1 MKKILIILIALLAL
15 NTSIATA
22 QPAKRKAIPNT
33 AKKEI
38 TRATTASAITTQYAT
53 GMTPEE
59 LVNNVFLG
67 NGVEVSNVKF
77 NGISTSLTTGNG
89 LQLGLFTADTLTY
102 TFPTH
107 FFSDGLIMTTG
118 KIIAAEGPNS
128 SDSYSDKLNYSTTT
142 CSELQALVSQ
152 TIFKPAVLEFDFTT
166 VADHV
171 SFNYIFASEEY
182 PEFVNEGY
190 NDVFGFFVTDLTT
203 NIKKNIAL
211 IPGTNSPVSIDNV
224 NAGAHSSYYHPIA
237 SGSSLMEYDAYVG
250 PFVAEMDVVPC
261 RTYHMKLAIANAG
274 DNAWDSGVFL
284 KAASFS
290 APNLGGSLNYEY
302 EDQQYLVPGCYNE
315 AYVTFSL
322 PHPVQN
328 DSTILLNYG
337 GTAVNGVDLTMENG
351 QPLPTSIIMPA
362 GDSTYV
368 IPVVGVDDGQYHG
381 DTVSLF
387 IQYENIVCGISQ
399 IGKIEVTLIR
409 DAGIGLSSSNISAC
423 DDITS
428 MSVNLDYGTA
438 ENIQWSPA
446 TNLTNPHS
454 LTTGFIN
461 PPSGTTQYTVTAK
474 DKYGCKTAQT
484 SFTLNIVEPQYENYV
499 DYICQ
504 GGTYTEHG
512 FNIVASE
519 AGNIKDT
526 IEIQIPG
533 NSCRNYAVIDL
544 TVNPTE
550 AYETAETEC
559 DSYTWINGTQETY
572 TQSGIYTYKAK
583 TTEGC
588 DSTVTLH
595 LTINHNDS
603 SYIFTPEPACN
614 SYSWKGE
621 TYTQSGYYHYDTVT
635 VNGCDSIMY
644 LDLTVYHDDLTGIET
659 ITTCDTYKWKD
670 QEFDESGTHTFD
682 TITTHGCDST
692 VTLYLTINHS
702 NLDGNVTE
710 TACDSYTWN
719 GQEYTQ
725 SGDYLYET
733 QTTHGCDSAATLHLT
748 IKHSTSS
755 EEYRTECDSYY
766 WNGQEYT
773 QSGDYTHLTTN
784 ASGCDSTATLHLT
797 VNYSEYPVT
806 NEKACN
812 QYIWKDQELT
822 QSGSYTHETVT
833 SNGCERI
840 ETLNLTIVETPD
852 IKINGTRWPIG
863 GSETSFS
870 VYNYNILSLT
880 NATEYD
886 SVIWT
891 LGCPNW
897 YVEPHNN
904 GMDADVHIFTWIP
917 DSIQLTATAYNECG
931 ESTNTIWLRTSY
943 YGIDEKEGNIVSIT
957 PNPNN
962 GNMKISLDES
972 ISNALIKVFDN
983 TGKQVDSFTVKG
995 KSTHYSIPA
1004 KTSGIYHFLIIGEE
1018 KTIVKKVVV
1027 K

>member
-1 MKKILIILIALLAL
+1 MRKISIILITLLAL

-59 LVNNVFLG
+59 LINNVFLG

-77 NGISTSLTTGNG
+77 NGISTALTTGNG
-89 LQLGLFTADTLTY
+89 LQLGSFTADTLGFN
-102 TFPTH
+102 FPTH
-107 FFSDGLIMTTG
+107 FFADGLIMTTG
-118 KIIAAEGPNS
+118 KIKAAEGPNS
-128 SDSYSDKLNYSTTT
+128 MDNYSDEINYSTTS

-152 TIFKPAVLEFDFTT
+152 TIYKPAVLEFDFTT

-182 PEFVNEGY
+182 PEYVNAGY

-211 IPGTNSPVSIDNV
+211 VPGTNSPVSIDNV
-224 NAGAHSSYYHPIA
+224 NAGAHSAYYHPIV
-237 SGSSLMEYDAYVG
+237 SNSPLMEYDAFVG

-274 DNAWDSGVFL
+274 DKNLDSGVFL
-284 KAASFS
+284 EAASFS

-302 EDQQYLVPGCYNE
+302 EDQQYIVPGCFNE
-315 AYVTFSL
+315 AFVTFSL
-322 PHPVQN
+322 PYPVQN
-328 DSTILLNYG
+328 DSTILLNYS

-362 GDSTYV
+362 GSSTYV
-368 IPVVGVDDGQYHG
+368 IPVVGVDDGQYHD
-381 DTVSLF
+381 DTLSLF

-399 IGKIEVTLIR
+399 IGKIEVKLVR
-409 DAGIGLSSSNISAC
+409 DAGVGLSSTNITTC
-423 DDITS
+423 DDISS

-461 PPSGTTQYTVTAK
+461 PPSGTTQYTITAK
-474 DKYGCKTAQT
+474 DKYNCKTAQT
-484 SFTLNIVEPQYENYV
+484 SFTLNIIEEQYEHYV
-499 DYICQ
+499 DHICQ

-512 FNIVASE
+512 FNIVTSE
-519 AGNIKDT
+519 TGNIQDT
-526 IEIQIPG
+526 IEIQTPG
-533 NSCRNYAVIDL
+533 TMCKSYAVIDL

-550 AYETAETEC
+550 IHETEETDC
-559 DSYTWINGTQETY
+559 DSYTWIDGTQETY
-572 TQSGIYTYKAK
+572 TQSGIYTYEAK
-583 TTEGC
+583 TT
-588 DSTVTLH
+588 D
-595 LTINHNDS
+595 
-603 SYIFTPEPACN
+603 
-614 SYSWKGE
+614 
-621 TYTQSGYYHYDTVT
+621 
-635 VNGCDSIMY
+635 GCDSI
-644 LDLTVYHDDLTGIET
+644 V
-659 ITTCDTYKWKD
+659 
-670 QEFDESGTHTFD
+670 
-682 TITTHGCDST
+682 
-692 VTLYLTINHS
+692 
-702 NLDGNVTE
+702 
-710 TACDSYTWN
+710 
-719 GQEYTQ
+719 
-725 SGDYLYET
+725 
-733 QTTHGCDSAATLHLT
+733 TLHLT

-755 EEYRTECDSYY
+755 EENRTECDSYY

-773 QSGDYTHLTTN
+773 QSGDYTYLTTN
-784 ASGCDSTATLHLT
+784 ASNCDSTAILHLT
-797 VNYSEYPVT
+797 VNYSEHPVIS
-806 NEKACN
+806 EKACDK
-812 QYIWKDQELT
+812 YIWKDQELT
-822 QSGSYTHETVT
+822 QSGSYTHETLT
-833 SNGCERI
+833 ANGCERI
-840 ETLNLTIVETPD
+840 ETLNLTLVETPN

-863 GSETSFS
+863 GSETNYSI
-870 VYNYNILSLT
+870 YNYNVISLNNT
-880 NATEYD
+880 SEYD
-886 SVIWT
+886 SVTWT

-897 YVEPHNN
+897 YIEPHNN

-943 YGIDEKEGNIVSIT
+943 YGINEEDGDIISIT

-962 GNMKISLDES
+962 GNMEIRLDES

-983 TGKQVDSFTVKG
+983 TGKQLDSFAANG
-995 KSTHYSIPA
+995 KNAHYSIPTKA
-1004 KTSGIYHFLIIGEE
+1004 AGIYHFLIIGKE
-1018 KTIVKKVVV
+1018 KTIVKKVVI